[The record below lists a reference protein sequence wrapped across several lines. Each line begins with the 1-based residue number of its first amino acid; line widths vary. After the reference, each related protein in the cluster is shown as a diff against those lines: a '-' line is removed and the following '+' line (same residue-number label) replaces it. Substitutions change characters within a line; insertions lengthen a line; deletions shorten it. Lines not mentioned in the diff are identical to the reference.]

1 MPTIR
6 QLEYIAAID
15 EHGGFQTAAD
25 ACFVTQPG
33 LSAQVRQLEEHLGI
47 QVFERGRGPTLATP
61 AGSEIVARARDIL
74 SAVRELEEAARSLAR
89 PFTGLLRLGVIPTVA
104 PFLLPA
110 VLPAVRRA
118 HPELRFELHEG
129 QTDDLVESMH
139 RGHLDLLLLALEAPL
154 GNLETLPLF
163 DDSFVLAVPK
173 SHRLAERKRV
183 RERDLEGES
192 VLLLTDG
199 HCLRD
204 QALSVCSRAGASELG
219 DFRASSLTTLM
230 HMVASGSGLTLL
242 PRMAIESA
250 TTTIDRDLALIGFGN
265 PVPKRTIGFAW
276 RRTTPRSE
284 EFKTLAP
291 FFLAD

>member
-1 MPTIR
+1 MTTFR

-33 LSAQVRQLEEHLGI
+33 LSAQVRQLEDHLGL
-47 QVFERGRGPTLATP
+47 QLFERGHGPTIVTRE
-61 AGSEIVARARDIL
+61 GSQIVARAREIL
-74 SAVRELEEAARSLAR
+74 TAVRELEEAARSLAR
-89 PFTGLLRLGVIPTVA
+89 PFTGLLRLGVIPTIA

-118 HPELRFELHEG
+118 YPDLRFELHEG
-129 QTDDLVESMH
+129 QTEDLVEAMH
-139 RGHLDLLLLALEAPL
+139 LGHLDLLLLALEAPL
-154 GNLETLPLF
+154 GDLETLPLF
-163 DDSFVLAVPK
+163 DDPFVLAVPK
-173 SHRLAERKRV
+173 SHRLSGRKRV
-183 RERDLEGES
+183 RERDLDGES

-204 QALSVCSRAGASELG
+204 QALAVCSRAGASELG

-242 PRMAIESA
+242 PAMAIESA
-250 TTTIDRDLALIGFGN
+250 TTTIDRDLALISFGK
-265 PVPKRTIGFAW
+265 PIPKRTIGFAW

-284 EFKTLAP
+284 EFKALAP
-291 FFLAD
+291 LFRTD